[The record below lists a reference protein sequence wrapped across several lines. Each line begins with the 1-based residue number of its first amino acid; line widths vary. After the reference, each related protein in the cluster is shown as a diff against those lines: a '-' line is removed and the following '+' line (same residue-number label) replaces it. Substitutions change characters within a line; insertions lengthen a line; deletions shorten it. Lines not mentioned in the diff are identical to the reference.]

1 MNKGETVMQ
10 IRCALP
16 DIAICHPE
24 INFEERSD
32 ADLVASI
39 AAGDKQ
45 AMRLLFARHCIGT
58 HPFAI
63 RLTGHASPAEDFVVE
78 VFFDVWRQASSLEA
92 RCQLSVW
99 LLAIARHNA
108 VSCGQRRLG

>member
-10 IRCALP
+10 IRCEPLCV
-16 DIAICHPE
+16 AICHPE

-32 ADLVASI
+32 EDLIASI
-39 AAGDKQ
+39 AAGDKP
-45 AMRLLFARHCIGT
+45 AMRLLFARHSIGA

-78 VFFDVWRQASSLEA
+78 VFFDVWRQASGLEA
-92 RCQLSVW
+92 RCQLSIW
-99 LLAIARHNA
+99 LLAIA
-108 VSCGQRRLG
+108 